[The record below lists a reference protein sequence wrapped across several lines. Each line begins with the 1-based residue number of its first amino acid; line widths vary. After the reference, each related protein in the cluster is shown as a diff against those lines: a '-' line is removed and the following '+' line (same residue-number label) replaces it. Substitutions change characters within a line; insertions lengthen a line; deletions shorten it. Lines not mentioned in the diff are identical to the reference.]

1 MAQKKTKLHRSF
13 GTQAPADRLFDIFN
27 YLVLGLV
34 AVCVLYPLCLLY
46 TSDAADE

>member
-34 AVCVLYPLCLLY
+34 AVCVLLSLIHI
-46 TSDAADE
+46 